1 MPQIC
6 LDDLCD
12 YMLVIATIEDANFI
26 QMEAVNTGSET
37 VKNEADFF
45 DSATAS
51 IYVGI
56 SG

>member
-1 MPQIC
+1 
-6 LDDLCD
+6 
-12 YMLVIATIEDANFI
+12 MLVIATIEDANFI